1 MEKSGVRGLDSV
13 SPSPSSQTASSREI
27 WVPRKPGATEAPA
40 LHMSPTGNSAPVCL
54 MKNTKSD
61 LRENICLCTAIG
73 QWSVLPPPPFLPN
86 SSLFSQDDR
95 SGATHLPS
103 GSTFHKGALLF
114 AALGEKACPGP
125 SPVESSLS
133 FSPSFPSSGSWFKP
147 LPAPANNALSR
158 SDRITVS
165 HWFHMSQI
173 IALLVH
179 HIEVVR
185 TLLRL

>member
-1 MEKSGVRGLDSV
+1 MEKSRGRGLDSV

-27 WVPRKPGATEAPA
+27 WVPRKPGGTEVPA
-40 LHMSPTGNSAPVCL
+40 LHTSPPGNSAPVCL

-61 LRENICLCTAIG
+61 LRENTCLCTAIG

-125 SPVESSLS
+125 SPLGSSLS
-133 FSPSFPSSGSWFKP
+133 LS
-147 LPAPANNALSR
+147 LPAFPPAAPGSSR
-158 SDRITVS
+158 CLPRLIMPCHAVTELRS
-165 HWFHMSQI
+165 HTGFTCHK
-173 IALLVH
+173 
-179 HIEVVR
+179 
-185 TLLRL
+185 